1 MAYLHKL
8 VAGNDIVKLEDHW
21 FEIYQSLL
29 FENTSFKG
37 FIAMFNDSFYQA
49 RKPLNSEILKK
60 QKTFLL
66 SYTCSGLVQQQVP
79 RFRMFYSARAKQGF
93 TKKCKQQ
100 FSYLNKRL
108 LAGETAPMQWS
119 QKLTCTF

>member
-49 RKPLNSEILKK
+49 RKPLNSEILKNK
-60 QKTFLL
+60 KPSFCHTRAVVL
-66 SYTCSGLVQQQVP
+66 CSSKSPGSECSTQQEQNKASQRSV
-79 RFRMFYSARAKQGF
+79 SN
-93 TKKCKQQ
+93 KQQ
-100 FSYLNKRL
+100 FSY
-108 LAGETAPMQWS
+108 Q
-119 QKLTCTF
+119 